1 MSQTVAEMLV
11 NSILDN
17 GIDTLYCLPG
27 VQLDPFFDA
36 CYDRVD
42 RLRIVHARHEQ
53 AAAYMAMGAQLST
66 GRPQSY
72 CVVPGVG
79 FLNSSAA
86 LATAYSVNSSV
97 LAIVAQIS
105 SDAIGK
111 GYGQLH
117 EIPDQF
123 AILEQ
128 LTKCSLGIRAP
139 ADAERVLKNLWRQLK
154 SGPPKPVGLEIPMDM
169 WISRAGF
176 SESLAVNG
184 DPGPPVDGEAVS
196 RAVKLMKE
204 AKAPMIVV
212 GGGALDSGEL
222 VTELSR
228 MLSAPV
234 VAFRMGKGV
243 VSHEEPLRVDMPT
256 AYSLWPKVDL
266 LIGLGSR
273 MQWQTQIWGTDDD
286 MKVVHV
292 NLDPRELGRIVEPDV
307 GICADLADALPKLL
321 EKLEGNETRRDDWVE
336 NVLEEKGRVKARMES
351 VIGAQLE
358 WLASIRAELP
368 REGILVDEVT
378 QMGYVGHIGFPVY
391 APRTYVSSGF
401 QGTLGYGYA
410 TALGVAD
417 ARRDVPVVNFC
428 GDGGIMYTLNEMA
441 TAVHHRIPITTI
453 VFADGHYGNVRGFQR
468 DQYSGRYI
476 ATDLSNPDFVKY
488 AESFDVQGLRAT
500 TPDELR
506 ERLREG
512 MAHPG
517 PTLIEVPVGEFNSP
531 WGFIKVPRI
540 RGL

>member
-1 MSQTVAEMLV
+1 MSQTVAKMLV
-11 NSILDN
+11 NSILEN

-36 CYDRVD
+36 CYDRQD

-53 AAAYMAMGAQLST
+53 AAAYMALGAQLST

-79 FLNSSAA
+79 FLNASAA
-86 LATAYSVNSSV
+86 LATAYSVNSRI

-105 SDAIGK
+105 SEAIGK
-111 GYGQLH
+111 GYGHLH

-128 LTKCSLGIRAP
+128 LTKCSSGIRGP
-139 ADAERVLKNLWRQLK
+139 TDADRVLKNVWRQLK
-154 SGPPKPVGLEIPMDM
+154 SGPPGPVGLEIPMDI
-169 WISRAGF
+169 WTTSTGFSGSLAVDGDRGPSVDEESISRA
-176 SESLAVNG
+176 A
-184 DPGPPVDGEAVS
+184 
-196 RAVKLMKE
+196 KLMKE

-212 GGGALDSGEL
+212 GSGALDSGEL
-222 VTELSR
+222 VTRLSC

-234 VAFRMGKGV
+234 SAFRTGKGV
-243 VSHEEPLRVDMPT
+243 MSHEEPLLVNTPT

-273 MQWQTQIWGTDDD
+273 MQLYTQNWGTDAD
-286 MKVVHV
+286 MKIVHI
-292 NLDPRELGRIVEPDV
+292 NLNPRELGRIVEPDV
-307 GICADLADALPKLL
+307 GICADLADALPKLM
-321 EKLEGNETRRDDWVE
+321 EKLEGNEIRRNYWVE
-336 NVLEEKGRVKARMES
+336 TVLQEKGRVKARMES
-351 VIGAQLE
+351 NIGAQLE
-358 WLASIRAELP
+358 WLAAIRAELP
-368 REGILVDEVT
+368 REGIIVDEIT
-378 QMGYVGHIGFPVY
+378 QMGYVGNIAFPVY

-441 TAVHHRIPITTI
+441 TAVHHQIPITTI

-468 DQYSGRYI
+468 DYYNGRYI

-488 AESFDVQGLRAT
+488 AESFGVQGLKAT

-512 MAHPG
+512 MANPG

-531 WGFIKVPRI
+531 WGFIRVPRI